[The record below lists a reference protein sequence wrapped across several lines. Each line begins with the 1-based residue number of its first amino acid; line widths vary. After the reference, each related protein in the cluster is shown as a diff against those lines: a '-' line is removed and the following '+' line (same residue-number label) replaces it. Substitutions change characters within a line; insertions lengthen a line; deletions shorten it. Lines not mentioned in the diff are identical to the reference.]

1 MVTVAAARW
10 QLKNHIVVCGSLV
23 NLFNFVQPLRSKVLT
38 APRPIVFLSR
48 RPPPPDEWDSIAHF
62 SQIYYV
68 EGTPLSKLDLVKAGV
83 ENGGL
88 DCTAGVSVYV
98 CMCAWVGGV
107 CGCSVCG
114 CAGNALVVCDKGWGD
129 VWMVRS

>member
-1 MVTVAAARW
+1 MVPLSRVLGVVVTVAAARW

-68 EGTPLSKLDLVKAGV
+68 EGTPLSKLDLIKAGV
-83 ENGGL
+83 ENGGCSRTVL
-88 DCTAGVSVYV
+88 LACVFVCVCVCECVGV
-98 CMCAWVGGV
+98 GV
-107 CGCSVCG
+107 CCSTGRG
-114 CAGNALVVCDKGWGD
+114 CAGKHL
-129 VWMVRS
+129 